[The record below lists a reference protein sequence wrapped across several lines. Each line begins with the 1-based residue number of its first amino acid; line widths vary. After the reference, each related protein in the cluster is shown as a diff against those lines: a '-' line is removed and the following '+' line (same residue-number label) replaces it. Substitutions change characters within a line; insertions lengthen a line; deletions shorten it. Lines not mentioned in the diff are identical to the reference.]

1 MASGDITKLVFSGST
16 DGRGIKIVPTATA
29 GTLIHTAHAT
39 KLDEIWL
46 WVENS
51 HSAAVTLTVE
61 FGGATDP
68 DDQIELLLPI
78 TATNE
83 NEGLIQVS
91 PGLILTGSVVV
102 RVFASVA
109 NVVKAFGYVNRFEI

>member
-16 DGRGIKIVPTATA
+16 NGRGIKIVPTATL

-51 HSAAVTLTVE
+51 HSAAVTLTIE
-61 FGGATDP
+61 FGGVTDP
-68 DDQIELLLPI
+68 NDQIEILLPK

-83 NEGLIQVS
+83 NEGLIQVL
-91 PGLILTGSVVV
+91 PGLIITGSLVV
-102 RVFASVA
+102 RAFASVA
-109 NVVKAFGYVNRFEI
+109 NVVKGFGFVNRFEV